1 MDKEVLK
8 RMEALEERLV
18 SSVLPDLVAQPAFI
32 QVLYFECPPL
42 TQVGMSVCRVQ
53 RERERERE
61 RERVCVCVCERERG
75 RGETMEGA
83 SLVSL
88 YRRFLN
94 LLGSFLNLLEG
105 FLKLL

>member
-42 TQVGMSVCRVQ
+42 TQVGHVCVQ
-53 RERERERE
+53 GTKRERERARE
-61 RERVCVCVCERERG
+61 RESVCV
-75 RGETMEGA
+75 
-83 SLVSL
+83 
-88 YRRFLN
+88 
-94 LLGSFLNLLEG
+94 
-105 FLKLL
+105 

>member
-8 RMEALEERLV
+8 RMEVLEERLV

-42 TQVGMSVCRVQ
+42 TQVGPVCVRGT
-53 RERERERE
+53 EREGGGG
-61 RERVCVCVCERERG
+61 G

-83 SLVSL
+83 SLASL
-88 YRRFLN
+88 YRRILN
-94 LLGSFLNLLEG
+94 LLGSFLNLVG
-105 FLKLL
+105 SFLKLLEAS